1 MHAKL
6 IATRSSRRDF
16 QKNIHNCVVNRT
28 FGTSL
33 WRNAVLMVD
42 DGAIGSESLEQH
54 RLDVAENLTK
64 MAEKHHTIKPK
75 KMRILPEDW
84 WGQIRGARVSP
95 RRAQGV

>member
-1 MHAKL
+1 MWPGAPGVGHQA
-6 IATRSSRRDF
+6 
-16 QKNIHNCVVNRT
+16 QVNRT

-75 KMRILPEDW
+75 KMILQ
-84 WGQIRGARVSP
+84 GGAASALGALDLRT
-95 RRAQGV
+95 